1 MELDVI
7 LALASWAAFS
17 NSVDINWQCDVAIL
31 ATRQPGMNLERLI
44 AKGVHI
50 LDCTNSLNGQSGVT
64 AL

>member
-1 MELDVI
+1 LVPT
-7 LALASWAAFS
+7 WKGS